1 MRLSV
6 MSAPSIIMLIAV
18 MFSNKP
24 AALRA
29 CIEEGQIPATK
40 RPGAKIF
47 SGSKAFLTRRIKAA
61 SFFVGPQIFT
71 MRFKAVGQKRMDAE
85 PLCAAAYSNTAAAM
99 CASESILLSFKSSGR
114 RAKYSGPDEFAKI
127 QHGTEN
133 RSATERKFMT
143 SGEKTG
149 KALILKMVAA
159 GAE

>member
-6 MSAPSIIMLIAV
+6 MSAPSIIMLIAA

-29 CIEEGQIPATK
+29 WIEDGQIPATK

-61 SFFVGPQIFT
+61 SFFVGPQIF
-71 MRFKAVGQKRMDAE
+71 MRRFKAVGQKRMDAE
-85 PLCAAAYSNTAAAM
+85 PLCAAAYSNTLEAM
-99 CASESILLSFKSSGR
+99 CASTLIVLSFTSLGAR
-114 RAKYSGPDEFAKI
+114 PKYSGPDEFAKI
-127 QHGTEN
+127 QQGTEN
-133 RSATERKFMT
+133 PSARVRKFMT

-149 KALILKMVAA
+149 KALILKMV
-159 GAE
+159 